1 MKKIFLITTG
11 GTIASRQTS
20 DGLAPSVTSDEIL
33 EYIPEVDE
41 ICSITTYGLFN
52 LDSTNVCYQHWISM
66 VKCLKEHYS
75 SYDGFVITHGTDTMA
90 YTAAA
95 LSYMVQNSMKPIVI
109 TGSQRPLASVD
120 SDARSNLL
128 NAIVFA
134 CDEHAHGVHILF
146 DNKVIL
152 GTRARKTHTK
162 SFNAFKSIDF
172 PEIAIVRD
180 RRVRYYIEEKVS
192 EDGPDFYTSLDP
204 KVFVLRLVP
213 GMNPDIFSFLK
224 EHYDGLVIE
233 SFGVGGIPCY
243 DNESFVDAVADW
255 IACGKALVMTTQVPH
270 EGSDMS
276 VYMVGQVIKKK
287 YRLIEAYD
295 MTTEAIVAKL
305 MWILAQTKKP
315 AEVREMFYRPVQNDL
330 NI

>member
-128 NAIVFA
+128 NDGSDLLA
-134 CDEHAHGVHILF
+134 EG
-146 DNKVIL
+146 L
-152 GTRARKTHTK
+152 GTVQ
-162 SFNAFKSIDF
+162 I
-172 PEIAIVRD
+172 EGAIP
-180 RRVRYYIEEKVS
+180 IGS
-192 EDGPDFYTSLDP
+192 EAAVPLIGIVDGNIVLFRLI
-204 KVFVLRLVP
+204 FVQATRF
-213 GMNPDIFSFLK
+213 M
-224 EHYDGLVIE
+224 
-233 SFGVGGIPCY
+233 
-243 DNESFVDAVADW
+243 DAVFDPILLA
-255 IACGKALVMTTQVPH
+255 
-270 EGSDMS
+270 
-276 VYMVGQVIKKK
+276 
-287 YRLIEAYD
+287 IEQL
-295 MTTEAIVAKL
+295 AI
-305 MWILAQTKKP
+305 T
-315 AEVREMFYRPVQNDL
+315 AELDFLLLSHDCLPPSP
-330 NI
+330 

>member
-109 TGSQRPLASVD
+109 
-120 SDARSNLL
+120 RSE
-128 NAIVFA
+128 
-134 CDEHAHGVHILF
+134 EH
-146 DNKVIL
+146 
-152 GTRARKTHTK
+152 T
-162 SFNAFKSIDF
+162 
-172 PEIAIVRD
+172 
-180 RRVRYYIEEKVS
+180 S
-192 EDGPDFYTSLDP
+192 ELQS
-204 KVFVLRLVP
+204 
-213 GMNPDIFSFLK
+213 
-224 EHYDGLVIE
+224 H
-233 SFGVGGIPCY
+233 
-243 DNESFVDAVADW
+243 
-255 IACGKALVMTTQVPH
+255 
-270 EGSDMS
+270 
-276 VYMVGQVIKKK
+276 
-287 YRLIEAYD
+287 
-295 MTTEAIVAKL
+295 
-305 MWILAQTKKP
+305 
-315 AEVREMFYRPVQNDL
+315 
-330 NI
+330 